1 MTAVKEVKLSSVAIC
16 PCLRQRLHNL
26 KQYKGNQSLMDWLT
40 SCVLPSEVP
49 MGTKDWKITEGQ
61 VFLRE
66 FRMSESMFYIQG
78 TGLKIN
84 MFPGQ

>member
-1 MTAVKEVKLSSVAIC
+1 
-16 PCLRQRLHNL
+16 
-26 KQYKGNQSLMDWLT
+26 MDWLT